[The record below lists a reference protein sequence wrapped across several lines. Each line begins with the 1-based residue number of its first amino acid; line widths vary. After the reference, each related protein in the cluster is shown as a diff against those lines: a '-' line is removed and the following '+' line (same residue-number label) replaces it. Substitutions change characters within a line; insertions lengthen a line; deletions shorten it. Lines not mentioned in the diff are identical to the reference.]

1 MTHSTRPDHSAHQT
15 HTAAAG
21 LCLNRLE
28 VSNFAGISHA
38 VLEPQTRGV
47 TVIHGPN
54 EAGKSS
60 LLQAFELLL
69 SDTKPKTTAK
79 SVAKFFPVGEDVKPV
94 ITADLTI
101 GQYELRY
108 QKSFQDKRV
117 TLNITSPR
125 VENLVSDDA
134 MRRFA
139 EIMEQHVDTD
149 LRSALFVEQGRD
161 VSKID
166 LTGIATL
173 TEALHSADG
182 DGPERG
188 DLAPVS
194 TQVSEGVAAELVKLV
209 DREDFSYRD
218 RTKSRRP
225 KGDLKRALD
234 NAEHAADVLSEAERV
249 YADAQKAISD
259 LDRFY
264 TRRSGIRAEK
274 PEAHRAVEQCQEA
287 LKEAQQRATALD
299 TATQKLRSVQMELD
313 LQEEKLLRRQ
323 ETAAKL
329 ETVTQQAQTARE
341 TMDAAVAEAA
351 TEADKRDAATAEWQ
365 AAQAEAQLAQAVYEV
380 VGMTEDVR
388 QLAAQHE
395 ELGAQ
400 RESVTTIYKEIAE
413 KKRQV
418 DNDPATEQNV
428 AAARDA
434 VAKLHEEKR
443 VREAVSTTVLV
454 DGPAGSTFTHDGRE
468 VDLGDEGTQ
477 LQLTQHTTLGL
488 GDYQVTI
495 SPARDQSAQDSAVD
509 QAAAACVRAFRVFRP
524 AGVDFDAD
532 SSDSDLREA
541 LTTIADLAEKRSAM
555 EDEIR
560 ALESRATSMTGGRT
574 QDQLKQ
580 AEPQALSAL
589 TEAQRTAAA
598 QAEAVVDR
606 ADKAEAAGAEVDTA
620 VASFI
625 ADVRQVSGEDD
636 ALVAVLTAKDSRLP
650 EVATVKQWRTAS
662 SEAAQAAGDRREK
675 VLASPATTTAA
686 QATARCE
693 SLEERRD
700 ELARELAA
708 EREQVSDDDLA
719 AAVAKA
725 EQDVAQATATWED
738 EVRRNEGQDDLETVE
753 LSLQGAESKVA
764 GLLNE
769 EHQLDINIAKTTE
782 NLGNATNA
790 ADTLAEARSE
800 NERAQ
805 RTLAR
810 ITRQAD
816 AAALLCEVLLQAR
829 QEAKERY
836 SAPYRKELESLARL
850 VFGTAIDVDVDD
862 NFQVSN
868 RSADGKNLVK
878 DQLSGGVKEQLE
890 ILQLLATARLV
901 GEGESVP
908 IFLDDVLGFSDE
920 QRAEKMNLVLGKLG
934 QRNQIVIFTCDRQRF
949 DRIPGAQTVAID
961 TVTGVE

>member
-15 HTAAAG
+15 HTASAG

-509 QAAAACVRAFRVFRP
+509 QAAAVCVRTFRVFRP
-524 AGVDFDAD
+524 AGVDFDVD

-541 LTTIADLAEKRSAM
+541 LTTIAELAEKRSAM

-580 AEPQALSAL
+580 AETQALSAL

-878 DQLSGGVKEQLE
+878 DQLSGGAKEQLE

>member
-1 MTHSTRPDHSAHQT
+1 MTHSTRPDHFAHQT

-225 KGDLKRALD
+225 KGDLKKALD
-234 NAEHAADVLSEAERV
+234 NAEHAADVLFEAERV

-264 TRRSGIRAEK
+264 TRRNDIRAEK

-313 LQEEKLLRRQ
+313 LQEEKLIRRQ
-323 ETAAKL
+323 ENAAKL
-329 ETVTQQAQTARE
+329 EAVTQQAQTARE

-351 TEADKRDAATAEWQ
+351 AEADKREAATAEWQ

-388 QLAAQHE
+388 ALAAQHE

-400 RESVTTIYKEIAE
+400 RESVTKIYKEISE

-434 VAKLHEEKR
+434 VAKLHEEQR
-443 VREAVSTTVLV
+443 VREAVSTSVRV

-468 VDLGDEGTQ
+468 VDLGDKGTQ

-495 SPARDQSAQDSAVD
+495 SPARDQSAQDSSVD

-524 AGVDFDAD
+524 TGVDIDAD
-532 SSDSDLREA
+532 SSDGDLREA
-541 LTTIADLAEKRSAM
+541 LTTIAELAENRAAM

-580 AEPQALSAL
+580 AETQALSAL

-606 ADKAEAAGAEVDTA
+606 ADKAEAAGAEVDTT
-620 VASFI
+620 VASFV
-625 ADVRQVSGEDD
+625 ADLRQAGGEDD
-636 ALVAVLTAKDSRLP
+636 ALVAVLTEKDSSLP
-650 EVATVKQWRTAS
+650 EAATVKRWRTAS

-693 SLEERRD
+693 SFEERRD

-719 AAVAKA
+719 AAVTKA

-753 LSLQGAESKVA
+753 LSLQGAESRVA

-878 DQLSGGVKEQLE
+878 DQLSGGAKEQLE